1 MKRVRYADEMELQE
15 VLIVPPEEHKPR
27 KSQQEQIE
35 LINHHHK
42 HFGSYVF
49 FVAKCLR
56 IDLREPGST
65 RKINLALAGI
75 MFLIATYS
83 ICFNIK
89 ITFSTR
95 HLSAE
100 LAAQLLIIL
109 WAVQSLISMGFLI
122 YWQVYG
128 HLSEFRSKLAQCQNL
143 KGLASEN
150 GDKYVEVTTRCFF
163 SAIFLTCSITA
174 ALATRYHLEEK
185 HTEFQEKQSFI
196 FFYPTL
202 RPLYTLITTYLY
214 IVFNMTLFILIHYT
228 NATMLE
234 MRYFNDEI
242 SKFNGSGAGASEKLI
257 QHLEIYS
264 DLVSVIRHLD
274 RIFRLYTFIMIVITI
289 PSMIFTL
296 MMMNHRIHSFFD
308 LVLCM
313 PTIGLCAFSFFAV
326 TIAPARLHDEICRSK
341 GYLCQNRSI
350 WFPYRKEVYLIAN
363 TLCSHMEQFDLG
375 VSVWGFALLSRP
387 LILGTLSATAMMLSL
402 LTELAPKA
410 ELLNEV

>member
-1 MKRVRYADEMELQE
+1 MELQE
-15 VLIVPPEEHKPR
+15 VLIASSSPENPQKPPEPSRNLEM
-27 KSQQEQIE
+27 EQLD
-35 LINHHHK
+35 LINHYHK
-42 HFGSYVF
+42 HFGSHVF
-49 FVAKCLR
+49 NIANILR
-56 IDLREPGST
+56 IDLRKPGAK
-65 RKINLALAGI
+65 RNINVLVTGI
-75 MFLIATYS
+75 LFIFAAYS

-109 WAVQSLISMGFLI
+109 WAVQSLISMVFLI
-122 YWQVYG
+122 YWQIYG
-128 HLSEFRSKLAQCQNL
+128 HLSEFRVKLSQCQNL
-143 KGLASEN
+143 KGLACED
-150 GDKYVEVTTRCFF
+150 GQKYIEVTTRAFF
-163 SAIFLTCSITA
+163 SAIFLTCSVTA
-174 ALATRYHLEEK
+174 ALATKYQLEEK
-185 HTEFQEKQSFI
+185 HTVFQEKQSYI
-196 FFYPTL
+196 FFYPAL
-202 RPLYTLITTYLY
+202 RPFYTLITTYLY

-234 MRYFNDEI
+234 MRYFNREI
-242 SKFNGSGAGASEKLI
+242 SNFNGSGDGASAKLI
-257 QHLEIYS
+257 EHLEIYS
-264 DLVSVIRHLD
+264 NLCTVIRHLD
-274 RIFRLYTFIMIVITI
+274 LIFRLYTFIMIVITI

-296 MMMNHRIHSFFD
+296 MMMNHRIHSFYD
-308 LVLCM
+308 LILCM

-363 TLCSHMEQFDLG
+363 TLSSHMEQFDLG

>member
-1 MKRVRYADEMELQE
+1 MELQE

-56 IDLREPGST
+56 IDLREPGPT

-174 ALATRYHLEEK
+174 ALATKYHLEEK

-202 RPLYTLITTYLY
+202 RPLYTLVTTYLY

>member
-1 MKRVRYADEMELQE
+1 MELQE
-15 VLIVPPEEHKPR
+15 VLIAQPDEQKPR
-27 KSQQEQIE
+27 NFKKSEQEQLE
-35 LINHHHK
+35 LINHYHK

-49 FVAKCLR
+49 FVAKILR
-56 IDLREPGST
+56 IDLRKPG
-65 RKINLALAGI
+65 RKRKVNGIVAGI
-75 MFLIATYS
+75 LFLIATYS
-83 ICFNIK
+83 ICFNIR

-109 WAVQSLISMGFLI
+109 WAVQSLISMGFLV
-122 YWQVYG
+122 YWQIYG
-128 HLSEFRSKLAQCQNL
+128 HLSEFRIKLALCQNL
-143 KGLASEN
+143 KGLESEN
-150 GDKYVEVTTRCFF
+150 GKKYVEVTTRCFF

-174 ALATRYHLEEK
+174 ALATKYHMEEK

-196 FFYPTL
+196 FVYPAL
-202 RPLYTLITTYLY
+202 RPLYTLVTTYLY

-234 MRYFNDEI
+234 MRYFNEEI
-242 SKFNGSGAGASEKLI
+242 SNFNGSGEGASEKLME
-257 QHLEIYS
+257 HLEIYS
-264 DLVSVIRHLD
+264 NLVTVIRHLD
-274 RIFRLYTFIMIVITI
+274 LIFRLYTFIMIVITI

-296 MMMNHRIHSFFD
+296 MMMNHRIHSLFD
-308 LVLCM
+308 LFLCM

-341 GYLCQNRSI
+341 GFLCQNRSI

>member
-1 MKRVRYADEMELQE
+1 MELEE
-15 VLIVPPEEHKPR
+15 VLIENPEDMTIK

-35 LINHHHK
+35 LINHHER
-42 HFGSYVF
+42 HFGKYVF
-49 FVAKCLR
+49 FVARISR
-56 IDLREPGST
+56 IDLREPGTT
-65 RKINLALAGI
+65 RNINGVVTAIL
-75 MFLIATYS
+75 FLVATYS

-109 WAVQSLISMGFLI
+109 WAVQSLISMGFLV
-122 YWQVYG
+122 YWQIYG
-128 HLSEFRSKLAQCQNL
+128 HLSEFRVRLAHCQNL
-143 KGLASEN
+143 KGLSSAN
-150 GDKYVEVTTRCFF
+150 GNKYVLITTRCFF

-174 ALATRYHLEEK
+174 ALATKYHLEEK
-185 HTEFQEKQSFI
+185 HTEFQEKQAFI
-196 FFYPTL
+196 FFHPSL
-202 RPLYTLITTYLY
+202 RPLYTLVTTYLY

-228 NATMLE
+228 NSTMLE
-234 MRYFNDEI
+234 MRYFNEEI
-242 SKFNGSGAGASEKLI
+242 SNFNGSGEGASEKLI

-264 DLVSVIRHLD
+264 NLCSVIRHLD
-274 RIFRLYTFIMIVITI
+274 LIFRLYTFIMIVITI

-296 MMMNHRIHSFFD
+296 MMMNHRIHSLFD

-326 TIAPARLHDEICRSK
+326 TIAPARLHDEITRTK

-350 WFPYRKEVYLIAN
+350 WFPYRKEVYLIGN